1 MTTLKEM
8 LEEKEISLR
17 WLSNRIGLSR
27 PTLCK
32 YLEKPDEFKVKHAK
46 RILKCL
52 EITER
57 NALIN
62 YFKANSYE

>member
-1 MTTLKEM
+1 MITLKEM
-8 LEEKEISLR
+8 LEEKKISLR
-17 WLSNRIGLSR
+17 WLANRIGLSR

-32 YLEKPDEFKVKHAK
+32 CLEKPDEFKIKHAK

-52 EITER
+52 KVKEKD
-57 NALIN
+57 ALIN

>member
-1 MTTLKEM
+1 MTLKDKME
-8 LEEKEISLR
+8 LKEISAR
-17 WLSNRIGLSR
+17 WLANRVGLSR
-27 PTLCK
+27 PTLLK
-32 YLEKPDEFKVKHAK
+32 YLEKPDEFKIKHAK

-57 NALIN
+57 DALIN